1 MKKLLLIDGMSSAY
15 RAFYAIRGL
24 TTSRGL
30 PTNAVFGFIQILRK
44 VLAEYQP
51 DFVAVAGDVKGPT
64 FRHELYKE
72 YKMHRKPM
80 DPDLSIQIPLI
91 KRVAEGYRIPWLELP
106 GYEADDILAWLA
118 IKARDR
124 GIKTYILTGDKD
136 MMQLVGEMIHVI
148 SPHKDS
154 KIYDA
159 AAVEEHYGIPPSKV
173 GDLLALMGDSSDNVP
188 GVPGVGPKTAVK
200 LLKEY
205 HTLEGVL
212 DHAGEVKNRRV
223 RENLATYADQARF
236 SRRLVELETDLPL
249 EWKLEDLQASEPDL
263 EQLRELFGEFEFK
276 NLLREVLPDD
286 SPRIATRR
294 VEDTASCRVLVDD
307 LTRAGE
313 FALQLRS
320 DGFGFMEAKPTA
332 LAVSYKEGEAVY
344 IDLTDEVFR
353 EKIFSVL
360 RPVLEREDIEKIAH
374 DAKFLTHMLSNVGIR
389 IKGICW
395 DNMLASYLIHP
406 SRPDHDLGMLAWE
419 FLNHAIVPPPEQ
431 ERDLFDTGETES
443 VLCEEAAADFAL
455 KSILEKKLKEGEL
468 LELLRNMELPLSA
481 ILAEME
487 RNGLRLDRGQFG
499 QLSLTIEEEL
509 SSLVEKIYELAGE
522 EFNLNSPKQL
532 RRILFEKLGLPP
544 KKKTKTGYS
553 TDVAVLSQLSEEHE
567 LPGLILKYR
576 GLFKLKSTY
585 LDPLPSMIN
594 PATGRIHTT
603 FQQAVTATG
612 RLSSITPNLQNIPI
626 RGELGREVRRA
637 FVPGQPGWRFLAA
650 DYSQI
655 DLRVMAHLSEDPLL
669 LEAFRNNEDIH
680 SFTASLIFNLSPD
693 EITTEMRRK
702 AKTVNFGIIYGMGA
716 FGLSQNLKIS
726 FQEADAFIKAYFDK
740 YSGVAKY
747 ISRTIEEAKEL
758 GYVTTLFNRRRYLPE
773 LNSDQDNVRR
783 FGERTAVNTPIQGTS
798 SDIIKLAMIEVSGK
812 LRREGFES
820 RLLLQVHDDL
830 LFESPEEELPRL
842 SKMVSDA
849 MEGVVTLS
857 VPLRVD
863 IKEGD
868 NWGDMGR
875 YIDVKDR

>member
-30 PTNAVFGFIQILRK
+30 PTNAVYGFIQILRK

-51 DFVAVAGDVKGPT
+51 HYVAVAGDAKGPT
-64 FRHELYKE
+64 FRHKLYKE
-72 YKMHRKPM
+72 YKVQRKPM
-80 DPDLSIQIPLI
+80 DPDLAIQIPLI
-91 KRVAEGYRIPWLELP
+91 KRVVGGYLIPWLELP

-118 IKARDR
+118 IQARDR
-124 GIKTYILTGDKD
+124 EIKTYILTGDKD
-136 MMQLVGEMIHVI
+136 MMQLVGELIHVI

-159 AAVEEHYGIPPSKV
+159 AAVEAHYGVPPTKV

-200 LLKEY
+200 LLREY

-212 DHAGEVKNRRV
+212 EHAGEVKNSRV

-236 SRRLVELETDLPL
+236 SRRLVELKTELPL
-249 EWKLEDLQASEPDL
+249 ECKWEDLRAREPDL

-276 NLLREVLPDD
+276 NLLREVLPHD
-286 SPRIATRR
+286 SPRVVIRR
-294 VEDTASCRVLVDD
+294 VEDMVSFQALVEDI
-307 LTRAGE
+307 TGAGV

-320 DGFGFMEAKPTA
+320 DGFGFMEAKPIA
-332 LAVSYKEGEAVY
+332 LAVSFKKGEAVY
-344 IDLTDEVFR
+344 IDLTDEEFR
-353 EKIFSVL
+353 EKIMTAF
-360 RPVLEREDIEKIAH
+360 RPVLENEEIGKIAY
-374 DAKFLTHMLSNVGIR
+374 DAKFLTHLLSNVGIS

-395 DNMLASYLIHP
+395 DNLLASYLIHP

-419 FLNHAIVPPPEQ
+419 FLNHAIVPLEEK

-468 LELLRNMELPLSA
+468 LDLLRNMELPLTS

-487 RNGLRLDRGQFG
+487 SNGLRLDRDQFS
-499 QLSLTIEEEL
+499 QLSLTIDEEL
-509 SSLVEKIYELAGE
+509 SSLIGKIYELAGE
-522 EFNLNSPKQL
+522 EFNINSPKQL
-532 RRILFEKLGLPP
+532 GRILFEKLRLPP

-553 TDVAVLSQLSEEHE
+553 TDVAVLSQLSEDHE
-567 LPGLILKYR
+567 LPDLILKYR

-585 LDPLPSMIN
+585 LDPLPFMIN
-594 PATGRIHTT
+594 ASTGRIHTT

-612 RLSSITPNLQNIPI
+612 RLSSIAPNLQNIPI

-637 FVPGQPGWRFLAA
+637 FIPGQPGWRFLAA

-655 DLRVMAHLSEDPLL
+655 DLRVMAHLSQDPLL

-680 SFTASLIFNLSPD
+680 TFTASLIFNLSPD
-693 EITTEMRRK
+693 KITTEMRRR

-716 FGLSQNLKIS
+716 FGLSRDLKIS
-726 FQEADAFIKAYFDK
+726 FQEADAFIKAYFEK
-740 YSGVAKY
+740 YAGVADY
-747 ISRTIEEAKEL
+747 ISRTIHEAKER

-773 LNSDQDNVRR
+773 LSSDQENVRR

-798 SDIIKLAMIEVSGK
+798 SDIIKLAMIEVSSK
-812 LRREGFES
+812 LQGDDFDS

-830 LFESPEEELPRL
+830 LFECPEEELPRL
-842 SKMVSDA
+842 SKMVRSA
-849 MEGVVTLS
+849 MEGVAALS

-863 IKEGD
+863 IKVGE
-868 NWGDMGR
+868 NWGDMEGNT
-875 YIDVKDR
+875 DVKDR

>member
-136 MMQLVGEMIHVI
+136 MMQLVGEMIYVI
-148 SPHKDS
+148 SPHKDN

-159 AAVEEHYGIPPSKV
+159 AAVEEHYGIPPSKL

-188 GVPGVGPKTAVK
+188 GVPGVGSKTAVK
-200 LLKEY
+200 LLREY

-212 DHAGEVKNRRV
+212 EHAGEVKNRRV

-236 SRRLVELETDLPL
+236 SRQLVELKTELPL
-249 EWKLEDLQASEPDL
+249 EWKLEDLRASEPDL

-276 NLLREVLPDD
+276 NLLREVLPDE
-286 SPRIATRR
+286 SSRIVTRR
-294 VEDTASCRVLVDD
+294 VEDTASCRLLVED
-307 LTRAGE
+307 LTGAGE

-332 LAVSYKEGEAVY
+332 LAVSYKKGEAVY
-344 IDLTDEVFR
+344 IDLTDEEFR

-360 RPVLEREDIEKIAH
+360 RPVLEKEDIGKIAY
-374 DAKFLTHMLSNVGIR
+374 DAKFLTHLLSNAGIR

-395 DNMLASYLIHP
+395 DNLLASYLIHP
-406 SRPDHDLGMLAWE
+406 SRPDHDLEMLAWE
-419 FLNHAIVPPPEQ
+419 FLNHSIVSPQEK

-443 VLCEEAAADFAL
+443 VLCEEAAVDFAL
-455 KSILEKKLKEGEL
+455 KSILEEKLKEGEL
-468 LELLRNMELPLSA
+468 LELLRNMELPLST

-487 RNGLRLDRGQFG
+487 RNGLRLDRGQFA

-509 SSLVEKIYELAGE
+509 SSLVGKVYELAGE

-532 RRILFEKLGLPP
+532 RRILFDKLGLPP

-585 LDPLPSMIN
+585 LDPLPFMIN
-594 PATGRIHTT
+594 PSTGRIHTT

-637 FVPGQPGWRFLAA
+637 FIPGHTGWRFLAA

-655 DLRVMAHLSEDPLL
+655 DLRVMAHLSQDPLL

-726 FQEADAFIKAYFDK
+726 FQEADAFIKAYFEK
-740 YSGVAKY
+740 YSGVAEY
-747 ISRTIEEAKEL
+747 ISRTIEEAKER

-773 LNSDQDNVRR
+773 LSSDQDNVRR

-798 SDIIKLAMIEVSGK
+798 SDIIKLAMIEVSGN
-812 LRREGFES
+812 LRREGFQS

-849 MEGVVTLS
+849 MEGVVTLL

-863 IKEGD
+863 MKAGD
-868 NWGDMGR
+868 NWGDMR
-875 YIDVKDR
+875 